1 MSKEDLVFFIRVS
14 IVFSTVFL
22 TITGC
27 TPPAERTKP
36 MESFMPDKGVTVGD
50 VPMILVEIDG
60 RVHPMDRM

>member
-27 TPPAERTKP
+27 TPPERTKP